1 MRKRQI
7 VKNGGTNYIKLST
20 ADMIDLGLDVGD
32 WVDIEEINLCKQ
44 KFKEK

>member
-20 ADMIDLGLDVGD
+20 ADMIDFGWTTGD
-32 WVDIEEINLCKQ
+32 YVDIEEVNLCKQ
-44 KFKEK
+44 KSKEK